1 MAKQANTQ
9 IYAKLISCQ
18 IKMAIKIAFFNHKGG
33 VGKTTTVFNVGWKLA
48 ELGKKV
54 LLVDADTQC
63 NLTLQTLGEDK
74 YEDYY
79 ENNPKKNIK
88 SYLAPAFDSQPIL
101 IKAAEVIRA
110 KQANLS
116 VIAGSLELSGLD
128 TQLSMSFHLTN
139 ILTSMQNLPGSF
151 DYLIQE
157 TAEANQI
164 DYVLLDLNPSLS
176 AINQDLLI
184 SSDYF
189 IIPTSPDYFS
199 VQSIKSLATI
209 LPAWENWAKKA
220 REVFSNDNVI
230 YPLPKTTP
238 KFLGFTT
245 NKFNLDSGMPQKDHQ
260 KMMDRIG
267 KAVDEKLMPNLEKAG
282 MVLPKQ
288 FYHQYSLQER
298 SSQSSA
304 CIVEISDFYK
314 SGVISQERNLPVF
327 NIPSTELSDTQLKTK
342 NWFKALYTYF
352 ADEIILRTNHATSY

>member
-1 MAKQANTQ
+1 
-9 IYAKLISCQ
+9 
-18 IKMAIKIAFFNHKGG
+18 MAIKIAFFNHKGS

-63 NLTLQTLGEDK
+63 NLTLQILGEDK

-110 KQANLS
+110 EQPNLS

-151 DYLIQE
+151 DYLIQK
-157 TAEANQI
+157 TAEVNQI

-199 VQSIKSLATI
+199 VQSIRSLATI
-209 LPAWENWAKKA
+209 LPAWENWAKRARKA
-220 REVFSNDNVI
+220 FQDVI
-230 YPLPKTTP
+230 YPLPHNTP

-245 NKFNLDSGMPQKDHQ
+245 NRFQLNNYSQPQVTQ
-260 KMMDRIG
+260 QQLMDRIG
-267 KAVDEKLMPNLEKAG
+267 KAVDNLLIPNLKKVG
-282 MVLPKQ
+282 MTLPENLYQKNPRKNR
-288 FYHQYSLQER
+288 ET
-298 SSQSSA
+298 QSKC
-304 CIVEISDFYK
+304 CIVEVSEFYK
-314 SGVISQERNLPVF
+314 AGSISQQRNIPVF
-327 NIPSTELSDTQLKTK
+327 KAPDYDLVGENQKETR
-342 NWFKALYTYF
+342 NWFNDLYTYF
-352 ADEIILRTNHATSY
+352 AEQIIHRTNYESN